1 MLESV
6 IVNCSIDSLFVRII
20 INERT
25 DAWHRQVVT
34 VGNWS
39 HKRVKGFVSVL
50 GSDGPFYPFIV
61 VFLSVVCYYK
71 QKFVNGVLVEADDP
85 NAKNRQ
91 VDACG
96 SI

>member
-6 IVNCSIDSLFVRII
+6 IVNCFIDSLFVRII

-34 VGNWS
+34 VGNPS

-50 GSDGPFYPFIV
+50 GSDGPFYP
-61 VFLSVVCYYK
+61 LSLYSYQSSVTT
-71 QKFVNGVLVEADDP
+71 
-85 NAKNRQ
+85 NRNL
-91 VDACG
+91 
-96 SI
+96 